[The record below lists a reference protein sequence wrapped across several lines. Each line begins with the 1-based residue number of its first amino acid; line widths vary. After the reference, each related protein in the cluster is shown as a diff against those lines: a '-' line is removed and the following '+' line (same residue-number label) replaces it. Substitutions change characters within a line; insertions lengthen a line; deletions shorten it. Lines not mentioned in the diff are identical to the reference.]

1 MGINM
6 MDSLIQSLPEA
17 IRKHMEG
24 REYTIDD
31 MGKSGSKVLIFEDMV
46 LKITDKPCDDKDAVE
61 MMRWLEGKIPA
72 PQVIVFEED
81 DSYSYLLMTRVR
93 GKIACDK
100 YYLERPKELVP
111 LLSKSV
117 KMLQSIDITDCPVI
131 KDLDRELKKAA
142 YRVENGLVDIS
153 DAEPDTF
160 GENGRF
166 KDPEELLSWLQENR
180 PSYEPVLSHGDLCLP
195 NILIENGDISGFIDM
210 GNCGIADKWE
220 DIAILYRSLRHN
232 FDGTYGKVYPGLD
245 PDSFFEELGIE
256 PNRKK
261 IDYYILL
268 DELF

>member
-1 MGINM
+1 MIIIPNNIQN
-6 MDSLIQSLPEA
+6 LIKGKSYEV
-17 IRKHMEG
+17 
-24 REYTIDD
+24 DD
-31 MGKSGSKVLIFEDMV
+31 IGKSGSQIMIFDDMV
-46 LKITDKPCDDKDAVE
+46 LKIVKYRAENDSSVE

-81 DSYSYLLMTRVR
+81 DSYSYLLMSRVM

-131 KDLDRELKKAA
+131 KDMDRELKKAA

-166 KDPEELLSWLQENR
+166 KDPEELLSWLKENR

-220 DIAILYRSLRHN
+220 DIAMLYRSLRNN

-245 PDSFFEELGIE
+245 LDSFFEELGIE
-256 PNRKK
+256 PDREK

>member
-1 MGINM
+1 MINM

-46 LKITDKPCDDKDAVE
+46 LKITDKPCDDIDAVE

-72 PQVIVFEED
+72 PRVIVFEED
-81 DSYSYLLMTRVR
+81 DSYSYLLMSRVM

-111 LLSKSV
+111 LLSRSV

-142 YRVENGLVDIS
+142 YKVENGLVDIS
-153 DAEPDTF
+153 DAEPC
-160 GENGRF
+160 
-166 KDPEELLSWLQENR
+166 SQ
-180 PSYEPVLSHGDLCLP
+180 
-195 NILIENGDISGFIDM
+195 I
-210 GNCGIADKWE
+210 
-220 DIAILYRSLRHN
+220 
-232 FDGTYGKVYPGLD
+232 
-245 PDSFFEELGIE
+245 
-256 PNRKK
+256 
-261 IDYYILL
+261 
-268 DELF
+268 